1 VNRKSLAHTALIF
14 TNIFFAINL
23 TAVKH
28 LTNLQLVKPF
38 GLNVVRIGVSM
49 LLFWALCLLQ
59 PLKIKIEK
67 PDRMRLFLC
76 AVAGIAVNQLFFIKG
91 LSLTYPIHAS
101 LLLLTTPILI
111 VFIAA
116 WILKER
122 LGLLKIVGLALGIV
136 GALILILAKENAGIG
151 DNVLLGDLFI
161 ITNAIFYTIY
171 FIIVKPLMLKYNPVV
186 ILTWLFT
193 IAFFLVLPFGFT
205 EFMQIPWVQYDVV
218 DLTSMA
224 LIVITGTF
232 LAYLFNLYGIKI
244 LGASVAG
251 FYIYTQPV
259 FAALIA
265 MLFLHEHL
273 ALYKIIAA
281 VLIFSGVYL
290 ANKQN
295 SKHPKSK

>member
-49 LLFWALCLLQ
+49 LLFWVVCLIQ
-59 PLKIKIEK
+59 PMKIRIEK

-76 AVAGIAVNQLFFIKG
+76 AVTGIAVNQIFFIKG

-122 LGLLKIVGLALGIV
+122 LGFLKITGLALGV
-136 GALILILAKENAGIG
+136 SGALVLILAKENGG
-151 DNVLLGDLFI
+151 GGNDVLLGDMFI

-171 FIIVKPLMLKYNPVV
+171 FIIVKPLMSKYNPVV

-193 IAFFLVLPFGFT
+193 IAFFLVLPFGGA
-205 EFMQIPWVQYDVV
+205 EFIQIPWQQYAAI
-218 DLTSMA
+218 DLISMG

-265 MLFLHEHL
+265 MLFLHEQL
-273 ALYKIIAA
+273 ALYKIVAA

-290 ANKQN
+290 ANRQT
-295 SKHPKSK
+295 KSS